1 MSKGYTYPELAE
13 ADAKAAVLLMFNHL
27 EGLLKRSFA
36 RTYPDEPLPGSV
48 AALTKNLT
56 AKGVIT
62 IGLRERLDDLRNQR
76 NHIVHSDPQVT
87 DEEAANYCDSL
98 GTALVELTNTSLFR

>member
-1 MSKGYTYPELAE
+1 
-13 ADAKAAVLLMFNHL
+13 MFNHL

-36 RTYPDEPLPGSV
+36 RTYPNEPLPSSV

-62 IGLRERLDDLRNQR
+62 RGLRDQLDDLRGQR
-76 NHIVHSDPQVT
+76 NHIVHNDPQVT
-87 DEEAANYCDSL
+87 DEEAANYYDSL
-98 GTALVELTNTSLFR
+98 STALIELANTSLFEGPPGPVCIQMRT